1 MKKQYGNQPSE
12 SLTFRKLDV
21 LRRPLELSCTTHF
34 ILYFTGF
41 WVEFFIS
48 SIFLLTHLFILIF
61 NYRKRKPWMLFLT
74 MKNLT
79 AQNFPWI
86 HDRVNHV
93 ALHVVETET
102 LPNIFFNEKEVSK
115 RSHSGSVCR
124 SSIFFFFLLLQ
135 GQILPIYDIFRPSI
149 HLSSTNLFVFCLFF
163 LGGGGGGG
171 GRFHILFVLCLL
183 TCPSSPTQSHSPPRL
198 PILMRWCR
206 DKTTILSKHFPQ
218 SLKVCFIRCR
228 YQYDSFITYS
238 SIFGYLPL
246 KVSSW
251 IWVVSC

>member
-149 HLSSTNLFVFCLFF
+149 HLSSTNLFVFCLLF

-171 GRFHILFVLCLL
+171 GKVPYLIWLMLANLPFISNTITF
-183 TCPSSPTQSHSPPRL
+183 PSPTPYPYEMMQ
-198 PILMRWCR
+198 
-206 DKTTILSKHFPQ
+206 
-218 SLKVCFIRCR
+218 
-228 YQYDSFITYS
+228 
-238 SIFGYLPL
+238 G
-246 KVSSW
+246 
-251 IWVVSC
+251 

>member
-124 SSIFFFFLLLQ
+124 SSIFSFFCSFRDKYYLFM
-135 GQILPIYDIFRPSI
+135 IFFVHPSI
-149 HLSSTNLFVFCLFF
+149 YLVRICLFF

-171 GRFHILFVLCLL
+171 EGSISYLSY
-183 TCPSSPTQSHSPPRL
+183 TC
-198 PILMRWCR
+198 
-206 DKTTILSKHFPQ
+206 
-218 SLKVCFIRCR
+218 
-228 YQYDSFITYS
+228 
-238 SIFGYLPL
+238 
-246 KVSSW
+246 
-251 IWVVSC
+251 